1 MWYLIMAR
9 IIRCEIR
16 AWIVLSIS
24 HWQTTTT
31 ALKWCD
37 ARIPAWFLA
46 VAAAE
51 RGLRMSTRQ
60 TIRYSPLLLFWLT
73 NSRSLTCRCRCRIG
87 CYTKN
92 WYRGQQVNRMG
103 FIVLLNHHQ
112 LLQILYMLPFHKVE
126 RIIGIVNLRLI
137 QRPQERSRGNQ
148 LIHRRMIKQ
157 TR

>member
-51 RGLRMSTRQ
+51 CGLRMSTRQ

-103 FIVLLNHHQ
+103 F
-112 LLQILYMLPFHKVE
+112 YSSTKPSPTASDTMLPFHKVE

-137 QRPQERSRGNQ
+137 QRPQEQSRGNQ